1 MLYKNVWVFLLLLGF
16 VVFLA
21 KLVTTEYEIDSKK
34 LHFIT
39 WKEIVVTKNLKLKL
53 VTLSIY
59 LSGN

>member
-1 MLYKNVWVFLLLLGF
+1 MCGFFLLLLGF
-16 VVFLA
+16 VFFLA